1 MSRAEEI
8 TSEVRKLVLTCR
20 SLEAQLQQSV
30 PKKTYQETV
39 ATMQANIDSLNAEL
53 SRTKSDLENT
63 TSLGQRISSLES
75 HISTQNEAVCQQGK
89 VIESLSA
96 RLAENTIPM
105 SIHTQAVSK
114 VQELESRISSMV
126 DVTEYSSLQKRCAE
140 LEAQIATSV
149 PKTQY
154 AALEIELANS
164 VPIQKYEELQ
174 RSFAQRVPREQLQV
188 AEARVAELERA
199 LTESVPRQ
207 DFEELTSRIAQITRE
222 AAELASRVAA
232 PVFYSEPE
240 VVAEQHPVT
249 QVAPAATVS
258 DQPPTSPEPMPSISV
273 EATETQEIVPQT
285 APVIEEITSNPQP
298 STVEPQQTPSGEN
311 ATPTL
316 EVPQDPMPSAAPQ
329 PEAATPVVVA
339 EAENHE
345 IAEVQSQLS
354 EINTAIETGASTIP
368 SPQQPLGV
376 VDPERGFKFSN
387 TEFCARTG
395 MEFLQDLERVDISI
409 IASHSHS
416 GDFERW
422 FKEVL
427 ADESAAESL
436 RAIRES
442 NVTGEELR
450 TMVVAAISPRYRS

>member
-1 MSRAEEI
+1 
-8 TSEVRKLVLTCR
+8 
-20 SLEAQLQQSV
+20 
-30 PKKTYQETV
+30 
-39 ATMQANIDSLNAEL
+39 
-53 SRTKSDLENT
+53 
-63 TSLGQRISSLES
+63 
-75 HISTQNEAVCQQGK
+75 
-89 VIESLSA
+89 
-96 RLAENTIPM
+96 
-105 SIHTQAVSK
+105 
-114 VQELESRISSMV
+114 
-126 DVTEYSSLQKRCAE
+126 
-140 LEAQIATSV
+140 
-149 PKTQY
+149 
-154 AALEIELANS
+154 
-164 VPIQKYEELQ
+164 
-174 RSFAQRVPREQLQV
+174 V

-222 AAELASRVAA
+222 AAELASRVTA

-240 VVAEQHPVT
+240 VAVPQQPVT

-258 DQPPTSPEPMPSISV
+258 DQPLTSPEPMPSVSV
-273 EATETQEIVPQT
+273 EATEPLEIVTQT

-298 STVEPQQTPSGEN
+298 STVEPQQTPSVEN

-316 EVPQDPMPSAAPQ
+316 EVPQESIPSAAPQ
-329 PEAATPVVVA
+329 PEAATPVIA
-339 EAENHE
+339 EAQNQE

-368 SPQQPLGV
+368 APQQPLGV

-387 TEFCARTG
+387 TEFCARSG